1 MEYLKHTLGVLTVL
15 EKDPSH
21 FDCEIDIIPAWDVVD
36 GPLKLTPEVEA
47 STTSIQKLKPSKV
60 LVPGYRIQRF
70 LWFPRLIGTRN
81 TNICSSIKFDAAL
94 F

>member
-21 FDCEIDIIPAWDVVD
+21 FDCEIHIIPAWDVVD

-60 LVPGYRIQRF
+60 LVPGYSKF
-70 LWFPRLIGTRN
+70 
-81 TNICSSIKFDAAL
+81 IKTVSMISKIDRDKEYEHLL
-94 F
+94 FN